1 MNNSNDYGH
10 LRVRSNIVRLRG
22 SQILSRVY
30 PRHRRIHYHFFVDKL
45 TLTSVK
51 LELTIASLDAM
62 FLTLPDVLFQ
72 VSPMTRPS
80 EDMEWMENR

>member
-1 MNNSNDYGH
+1 M
-10 LRVRSNIVRLRG
+10 
-22 SQILSRVY
+22 
-30 PRHRRIHYHFFVDKL
+30 DKL

-80 EDMEWMENR
+80 EDVEWMEIWRTDDDRLPVLHDTYYTNKMTT